1 MGRRP
6 INDEGMQKT
15 LSVRINEKVTAFLEH
30 TRAALERDGEKS
42 STSEVARQMLDA
54 VVEQKLP
61 AGFVVDKE
69 EMLREIL
76 RAQRD
81 DLPLTQHHYAF
92 LADQA
97 HTAYQRTRRDF
108 IRADLLLN
116 NLNAFEAFLKVRESF
131 FPERQGQAS
140 DRYFYANLG
149 TKAQE
154 AANVLAAIEQG
165 RLLIQE
171 LGKPYR
177 STAEFMSRNLEF
189 ALRDELNIP
198 VEALDRALRPYLKG
212 LLLLALKSFSYDND
226 RPVDS
231 IENRHEMLDRL
242 KLRASLDHRNDGFS
256 LSFLDGNEDLSIYLT
271 PTDNAWHLTC
281 RYQRFVDLV
290 QLIGMDRSATSE
302 YFKWSRAPVTGVY
315 QLAAKDS
322 LIDIAL
328 NLNEHQMRDLRALIA
343 IIFSDPEYQRV
354 FALMDLRYGSI

>member
-6 INDEGMQKT
+6 ISEEGMQKT

-30 TRAALERDGEKS
+30 TRAALERDGERA

-81 DLPLTQHHYAF
+81 ELPLTQHHYAF

-97 HTAYQRTRRDF
+97 HAAYQRTSRDF
-108 IRADLLLN
+108 IRADLLLS
-116 NLNAFEAFLKVRESF
+116 NLNAFDAFLKLRNTF
-131 FPERQGQAS
+131 FPERAEQPS

-149 TKAQE
+149 SKAQE
-154 AANVLAAIEQG
+154 APNLPAAIEQG

-171 LGKPYR
+171 LGRPYR
-177 STAEFMSRNLEF
+177 STAEFMSRNLDV

-198 VEALDRALRPYLKG
+198 GDALDATLRPYLKE
-212 LLLLALKSFSYDND
+212 LLLLALKAFAYEND

-231 IENRHEMLDRL
+231 IDNRHEMLDRL
-242 KLRASLDHRNDGFS
+242 KLRAALDHRNDGFS
-256 LSFLDGNEDLSIYLT
+256 LSFLDGNEDLSIYLS
-271 PTDNAWHLTC
+271 PANNAWHLTC
-281 RYQRFVDLV
+281 RYQRFIDLV
-290 QLIGMDRSATSE
+290 QLIGLDRGATSE
-302 YFKWSRAPVTGVY
+302 YFKLSRLPSAGTY
-315 QLAAKDS
+315 QLAAKDT

-328 NLNEHQMRDLRALIA
+328 TLTESQMGDLRDLIARAL
-343 IIFSDPEYQRV
+343 SDAEYQRV

>member
-6 INDEGMQKT
+6 ISEQGMQKT

-30 TRAALERDGEKS
+30 TRAALERDGEQA

-81 DLPLTQHHYAF
+81 ELPLTQHHYAF

-97 HTAYQRTRRDF
+97 HAAYQRTSRDF
-108 IRADLLLN
+108 IRADLLLS
-116 NLNAFEAFLKVRESF
+116 NLNAFDAFLKLRNTF
-131 FPERQGQAS
+131 FPDRSEQPS

-149 TKAQE
+149 SKAQD
-154 AANVLAAIEQG
+154 APNLPTAIEQG
-165 RLLIQE
+165 RLLIRE
-171 LGKPYR
+171 LGRPYR
-177 STAEFMSRNLEF
+177 STAEFMSRNLDVV
-189 ALRDELNIP
+189 LRDELNIP
-198 VEALDRALRPYLKG
+198 GDALDAALRPYLKE
-212 LLLLALKSFSYDND
+212 LLLLALKAFSYEND

-242 KLRASLDHRNDGFS
+242 KLRAALDHRNDVFS
-256 LSFLDGNEDLSIYLT
+256 LSFLDGNEDLSVYLT
-271 PTDNAWHLTC
+271 PVSNAWHLTC

-290 QLIGMDRSATSE
+290 QLVELERGASSE
-302 YFKWSRAPVTGVY
+302 YFKLSRSPASGNY
-315 QLAAKDS
+315 QFSAKDS
-322 LIDIAL
+322 IVDISL
-328 NLNEHQMRDLRALIA
+328 NLSESQMIELRNLIA
-343 IIFSDPEYQRV
+343 VVLGDPEYRRV
-354 FALMDLRYGSI
+354 FSLLDLRYGAI